1 MLKIISINKIYI
13 LSFISL
19 LTITSC
25 ETIIQQ
31 SVCEITE
38 KNYGSKVDNL
48 ATEFNLPAE
57 YLKALIILECSG
69 RKKVPFRF
77 EKNVFNKLK
86 MVKNGKRNK
95 YERIKQNDIHDAS
108 DAALKNLASSWGPF
122 QLMGY
127 KCLQLGIK
135 VKDVRGEKSL
145 YWGIKWINEEYGDFL
160 RQEKYE
166 EAFRIHNTGKPNGK
180 TYDPNYVKK
189 GLNYIDCFKNN

>member
-1 MLKIISINKIYI
+1 
-13 LSFISL
+13 
-19 LTITSC
+19 
-25 ETIIQQ
+25 
-31 SVCEITE
+31 
-38 KNYGSKVDNL
+38 
-48 ATEFNLPAE
+48 
-57 YLKALIILECSG
+57 
-69 RKKVPFRF
+69 
-77 EKNVFNKLK
+77 
-86 MVKNGKRNK
+86 
-95 YERIKQNDIHDAS
+95 
-108 DAALKNLASSWGPF
+108 
-122 QLMGY
+122 MGY